1 MNILQV
7 DQQPVRL
14 LINEKLMFFA
24 SYDDFINNW
33 QVLNNRETLLSL

>member
-1 MNILQV
+1 MNILPV

-14 LINEKLMFFA
+14 LINEKLMFF